1 MKGQY
6 KIFLNLACRRLR
18 LIMVR
23 HGSLYWINST
33 LTLAYKQMVWDRIFL
48 LWKFSHGH
56 FWWLSFSANKAVL
69 ERLETYFDRSGSRIL
84 QKGGSD
90 INTNRLPR
98 ICYNIE
104 GILSHFHLQIFHF
117 KLTSNE
123 TSIKKHLNSK
133 ITRIMSTVLKQ
144 FVQKSRDFGL
154 VWSQLCHVFL
164 IQFWCW

>member
-1 MKGQY
+1 
-6 KIFLNLACRRLR
+6 
-18 LIMVR
+18 
-23 HGSLYWINST
+23 
-33 LTLAYKQMVWDRIFL
+33 MVWNRIFL
-48 LWKFSHGH
+48 RWKFSHGH
-56 FWWLSFSANKAVL
+56 FWWPKFSANKAVL
-69 ERLETYFDRSGSRIL
+69 ETYIDRSGSRIL

-90 INTNRLPR
+90 INTNRLLR

-133 ITRIMSTVLKQ
+133 ITRILSTVLKQ
-144 FVQKSRDFGL
+144 FVQRSRDFGL

-164 IQFWCW
+164 IQFWCWQGAV

>member
-6 KIFLNLACRRLR
+6 KLFLNLACMRLK

-23 HGSLYWINST
+23 HGSLDYWINST
-33 LTLAYKQMVWDRIFL
+33 LTLINKCFEIE
-48 LWKFSHGH
+48 FSFAHGH
-56 FWWLSFSANKAVL
+56 FWWLNFSANKAVL
-69 ERLETYFDRSGSRIL
+69 ETYIDRSGSRIL

-90 INTNRLPR
+90 INTKRLLR

-123 TSIKKHLNSK
+123 TSIKKRLNSK
-133 ITRIMSTVLKQ
+133 ITRILSTVLKQ
-144 FVQKSRDFGL
+144 FVQRSRDFGL